1 MKFITENY
9 KGHDIKFIN
18 KNGNYWAVGSDVA
31 KILGFR
37 DAYNAVRILPEH
49 VRGAL
54 KVSTLGGNQYM
65 TVINE
70 KAIYRLVMRSNKAEA
85 LEFQDWICEL
95 LIGLRQATGLGS
107 YEAFRMLDKQHQS
120 NVMDLLNNNYG
131 NISEKVYLKAN
142 AISNNCV
149 STIFGYKKMI
159 GKPNMTREMLELRQI
174 ILNDTVQLMLTAKKF
189 NLDVSISEVIYSKYI
204 DRKEVA
210 YVY

>member
-9 KGHDIKFIN
+9 KGHDIRFIN
-18 KNGNYWAVGSDVA
+18 KNGDYWAVGSDVA
-31 KILGFR
+31 RLLGFR
-37 DAYNAVRILPEH
+37 DAYNVVRILPEH
-49 VRGAL
+49 VRGTL
-54 KVSTLGGNQYM
+54 KVSTLGGNQNM

-85 LEFQDWICEL
+85 LEFQDWICDL

-107 YEAFRMLDKQHQS
+107 FEAFRMLDKQHQCS
-120 NVMDLLNNNYG
+120 VMDLLNNNYG

-142 AISNNCV
+142 TISNKCV

-159 GKPNMTREMLELRQI
+159 GKPNMTREMLDLRRI
-174 ILNDTVQLMLTAKKF
+174 ILNDTVQLMLTAEKF
-189 NLDVSISEVIYSKYI
+189 NLDISISKTIYNKYI